1 MEIMSRPD
9 LQVVDLAPRA
19 ETPWH
24 ALARQAPLAVV
35 LDLDASDVPLST
47 SSDDTLDRA
56 LLLLFGAL
64 HGARVQVAVIC
75 RRPPVL
81 SSALRDQAPT
91 VWWFDDTQVAVATTR
106 QRLPGV
112 HLVVLGGDGHIDDLR
127 EGFDLG
133 VAVRAKG
140 AAGSRA
146 RIVLQG
152 ATAVRAM
159 LWWLVTL
166 RSGSAAAE
174 RRG

>member
-1 MEIMSRPD
+1 MSQPD
-9 LQVVDLAPRA
+9 PHPVDSAPRF
-19 ETPWH
+19 ETQWH
-24 ALARQAPLAVV
+24 VLARQAPVAAI
-35 LDLDASDVPLST
+35 LDLDSGEVPLST
-47 SSDDTLDRA
+47 SSDETLDRA

-75 RRPPVL
+75 RRPATL
-81 SSALRDQAPT
+81 SAALRAQAPT
-91 VWWFDDTQVAVATTR
+91 VWWFEDRQAAIVEAR

-112 HLVVLGGDGHIDDLR
+112 HLVVIGGDGNLHELR
-127 EGFDLG
+127 EGIDLG
-133 VAVRAKG
+133 LAVRAKG
-140 AAGSRA
+140 AGPSRA

-174 RRG
+174 RRGCPP

>member
-1 MEIMSRPD
+1 MSRPD
-9 LQVVDLAPRA
+9 VQGADLAPRA

-35 LDLDASDVPLST
+35 LDLDAGDVPLST

-64 HGARVQVAVIC
+64 HGARVQVVVIC

-81 SSALRDQAPT
+81 SAALREQAPT
-91 VWWFDDTQVAVATTR
+91 AWWFDGTQVALATTR
-106 QRLPGV
+106 ERLPGV
-112 HLVVLGGDGHIDDLR
+112 HLVVIGGDGQLDDLR

-140 AAGSRA
+140 AGPSRA

-152 ATAVRAM
+152 TTAVRAM

-166 RSGSAAAE
+166 RSGSSAAE
-174 RRG
+174 HRG

>member
-1 MEIMSRPD
+1 MIRPD
-9 LQVVDLAPRA
+9 PRPGDVPPLA

-24 ALARQAPLAVV
+24 AFARQAPLAVV
-35 LDLDASDVPLST
+35 LDLDRGDVPLST

-64 HGARVQVAVIC
+64 HSARVQVAVIC
-75 RRPPVL
+75 RRHPVL
-81 SSALRDQAPT
+81 GAALRNQAPT
-91 VWWFDDTQVAVATTR
+91 VWWFDDPRIALASLR
-106 QRLPGV
+106 ERLPGV
-112 HLVVLGGDGHIDDLR
+112 HLVVIGGDGHMDELR
-127 EGFDLG
+127 EGFDIGL
-133 VAVRAKG
+133 AVRAKG
-140 AAGSRA
+140 FGSSRA

>member
-1 MEIMSRPD
+1 MIRPD
-9 LQVVDLAPRA
+9 PHPLDAAPLA
-19 ETPWH
+19 ETAWH
-24 ALARQAPLAVV
+24 ALARQAPLAVI
-35 LDLDASDVPLST
+35 LDLDTGDVPLST

-64 HGARVQVAVIC
+64 HSARVQVAVVC

-81 SSALRDQAPT
+81 SAALRDQAPT
-91 VWWFDDTQVAVATTR
+91 VWWFDDPRVAFGSIR
-106 QRLPGV
+106 ERLPGV
-112 HLVVLGGDGHIDDLR
+112 HLVVIGGDGHLDELR

-133 VAVRAKG
+133 LAVRAKG
-140 AAGSRA
+140 FGSSRA

-152 ATAVRAM
+152 PTAVRAM